1 MKDLHD
7 LGIMGGLVYIDR
19 SFQKVNIYIDNDK
32 IRCISNEAKPCRRT
46 YNAEGKKIIP
56 GLIDPHVHFE
66 LDTGNIVSCDDFY
79 SGSVSAAFGGITT
92 FIDFLDPVSKSSD
105 LESAL
110 EKRMKLAEKSI
121 VDYKFHA
128 TLANPVGQTRELA
141 ENAKS
146 KGLDSIKIFTTYSES
161 GRRTYEREIKELLIL
176 SKELGFTLL
185 VHAENDNMVGVL
197 PGHKVWDITTARN
210 EEAEISEALSLA
222 SMVEETG
229 GNLYMVH
236 VSSGHTIQALS
247 IRYPHLLGKGFHIE
261 SCPHYF
267 LLNLHEYDREDGY
280 LFTMVPPLRSH
291 RSQGLLLNNV
301 ELVETIGTDHC
312 AYMKKDKNMENL
324 RDIPMGVGSVEF
336 SFIAMYG
343 LLGNGAIERMSE
355 NPARIFGLYP
365 RKGVILEGSDADLV
379 ILDDKGPYLKKNDHS
394 ACDYSIYTEENGA
407 FASMVKVVSV
417 LSRGRFVIEDEV
429 MKGGKGICLL

>member
-1 MKDLHD
+1 VKDLHD
-7 LGIMGGLVYIDR
+7 LGIMNGMAYMDR
-19 SFQKVNIYIDNDK
+19 SFQKVNIYIDDDI
-32 IRCISNEAKPCRRT
+32 IRCISSDVKPCRKT
-46 YNAEGKKIIP
+46 YDAKGKKIIP

-79 SGSVSAAFGGITT
+79 SGSVSAAFGGVTT
-92 FIDFLDPVSKSSD
+92 FIDFLDPVSKSGD

-110 EKRMKLAEKSI
+110 EKRKKLAEKSI

-128 TLANPVGQTRELA
+128 TLANPAGQTRELA
-141 ENAKS
+141 EIAKS

-161 GRRTYEREIKELLIL
+161 GRRTYEKEIRELLSL
-176 SKELGFTLL
+176 SKELGFILL

-197 PGHKVWDITTARN
+197 PGHKVWDITAARN

-222 SMVEETG
+222 GMVEETG

-247 IRYPHLLGKGFHIE
+247 IRYPHLLGKRFHIE

-267 LLNLHEYDREDGY
+267 FLNLHEYDHEDGY

-301 ELVETIGTDHC
+301 DLVETIGTDHC
-312 AYMKKDKNMENL
+312 AYMKKDKEKENL
-324 RDIPMGVGSVEF
+324 KDIPMGVGSIEY
-336 SFIAMYG
+336 SFLTMYG
-343 LLGNGAIERMSE
+343 LLGNGAIDRMSE
-355 NPARIFGLYP
+355 NPAKIFGLYP
-365 RKGVILEGSDADLV
+365 RKGVIREQSDADLV
-379 ILDDKGPYLKKNDHS
+379 ILDDDGPYLNTEDHS
-394 ACDYSIYTEENGA
+394 ASDYSIYTQGVGA
-407 FASMVKVVSV
+407 FASMIKVVSV
-417 LSRGRFVIEDEV
+417 ISRGRFVIEDEEL
-429 MKGGKGICLL
+429 KGGNGKCLL